1 MLSTNFTRY
10 GMIGDPP
17 APLTVLLQT
26 ASHWVMQGL
35 MAALAAK
42 GYKGLTEAHLT
53 LLGNLDCGTT
63 HASAVA
69 QRIGLSRQAIY
80 RTIREM
86 EMLAYLELH
95 DDPDR
100 RNQKLVVMTDAG
112 IRLALD
118 ARGALAT
125 LEQTLG
131 QRIGAAALFA
141 LRASLEQGWGDVGQT
156 PSP

>member
-1 MLSTNFTRY
+1 MSTKFTRWT
-10 GMIGDPP
+10 MDGDPP

-35 MAALAAK
+35 IAELKAK
-42 GYKGLTEAHLT
+42 NYTGLTEAHLT

-63 HASAVA
+63 HAAAVA

-80 RTIREM
+80 RTVKEM
-86 EMLAYLELH
+86 EAMEFLTLQ
-95 DDPDR
+95 DDPLR
-100 RNQKLVVMTDAG
+100 RNQKLVLMTVSG
-112 IRLALD
+112 MQLAMD
-118 ARGALAT
+118 ARQALAN

-131 QRIGAAALFA
+131 DRIGAEALAA
-141 LRASLEQGWGDVGQT
+141 LRAALQQGWGDISQS

>member
-1 MLSTNFTRY
+1 
-10 GMIGDPP
+10 MITYPP

-35 MAALAAK
+35 MAELTTK
-42 GYKGLTEAHLT
+42 GYSGLTEAHLT

-69 QRIGLSRQAIY
+69 QRIGVSRQAIY

-86 EMLAYLELH
+86 EALAFLGLQ

-112 IRLALD
+112 MRLALD
-118 ARGALAT
+118 ARAALAT
-125 LEQTLG
+125 LEETLG
-131 QRIGAAALFA
+131 QRIGVGPFLA
-141 LRASLEQGWGDVGQT
+141 LRASLEQSWGDATQP

>member
-1 MLSTNFTRY
+1 
-10 GMIGDPP
+10 MINYHP

-26 ASHWVMQGL
+26 ASYWVMQGL
-35 MAALAAK
+35 MAGLTAK
-42 GYKGLTEAHLT
+42 GYTGLTEAHLT

-86 EMLAYLELH
+86 EAMSYLELQ
-95 DDPDR
+95 DDPNR

-112 IRLALD
+112 MHLALD
-118 ARGALAT
+118 ARAALAS
-125 LEQTLG
+125 LEETLG
-131 QRIGAAALFA
+131 RRIGDKAIIA
-141 LRASLEQGWGDVGQT
+141 LRASLEQGWGEIGQT

>member
-1 MLSTNFTRY
+1 
-10 GMIGDPP
+10 MINDPP

-42 GYKGLTEAHLT
+42 GYTGLTETHLT

-86 EMLAYLELH
+86 EAMSYLELQ
-95 DDPDR
+95 DDPNR

-112 IRLALD
+112 MRLALD
-118 ARGALAT
+118 ARAALAKV
-125 LEQTLG
+125 EETLG
-131 QRIGAAALFA
+131 QRVGGKAILA
-141 LRASLEQGWGDVGQT
+141 LRASLEQSWGDIG
-156 PSP
+156 

>member
-1 MLSTNFTRY
+1 MLSTKFTRLAL
-10 GMIGDPP
+10 DDAPS

-35 MAALAAK
+35 MAALSAK
-42 GYKGLTEAHLT
+42 GYAGLTEAHLT

-86 EMLAYLELH
+86 EAMGFLVLQN
-95 DDPDR
+95 DMQR
-100 RNQKLVVMTDAG
+100 RNQKLVVMTEVG
-112 IRLALD
+112 MHLALD
-118 ARGALAT
+118 ARATLAT
-125 LEQTLG
+125 LEDTLA
-131 QRIGAAALFA
+131 QRIGADALAAL
-141 LRASLEQGWGDVGQT
+141 RVSLEQSWGDVG
-156 PSP
+156 